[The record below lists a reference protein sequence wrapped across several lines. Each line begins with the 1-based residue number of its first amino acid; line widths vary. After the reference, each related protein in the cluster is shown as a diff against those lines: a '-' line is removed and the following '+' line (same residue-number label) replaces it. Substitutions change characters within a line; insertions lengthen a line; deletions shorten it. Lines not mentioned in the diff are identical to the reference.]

1 MKQFDDSLL
10 DAALDRYHFD
20 KETGHIFE
28 VVHSP
33 NGERIITGKF
43 AGTVTPFGVRL
54 TTSKRAVM
62 AHHLAWRIYKGE
74 WPRANIKHRSD
85 DVVDCR
91 EENLYSPGEDAAR
104 KAEKK
109 LNNKAALTFYKAIGL
124 TERQLKQMQVEKVR
138 EKLGDFDALQLEHR
152 LGLISKTAYTE
163 AMLQLREN
171 P

>member
-10 DAALDRYHFD
+10 EAAFERYHFD

-28 VVHSP
+28 VVHLP

-54 TTSKRAVM
+54 TTRKRAVM

-74 WPRANIKHRSD
+74 WPKANIKHRSG

-91 EENLYSPGEDAAR
+91 EENLYSPGEEAAR

-109 LNNKAALTFYKAIGL
+109 SNDKATLAFYKAIGL
-124 TERQLKQMQVEKVR
+124 DERQLKRMQVEKVR
-138 EKLGDFDALQLEHR
+138 EKLGEFEALQLEYR
-152 LGLISKTAYTE
+152 LGLINKAAYTE
-163 AMLQLREN
+163 ALLQLREST
-171 P
+171 